1 MQNNNILSEKI
12 AANSATQMENL
23 IIAYSQLQL
32 ENERLK
38 KQVTELQVQINN
50 LRKDKEVHKSEPRRY
65 NIADKQKRN
74 KGIK

>member
-1 MQNNNILSEKI
+1 MQNSDNLLSEKI

-38 KQVTELQVQINN
+38 KKVTELQVQLNN
-50 LRKDKEVHKSEPRRY
+50 LRKDSEKSEPRRY
-65 NIADKQKRN
+65 NATHKQIRN